1 MNIIIYTLVFLGII
15 YILLKIVAN
24 TSSKKISKH
33 LRKLI
38 FLGLIILAILLVV
51 AGKFLLSI
59 PLTLLSLALVKLK
72 GFSLFQ
78 LIGLFRLIQTLR
90 NSGRFSFNQNQNI
103 KNSSTITIEE
113 AYMILNLD
121 IKKKIRSNWSFSIYN
136 VYNHANPFF
145 LYLKGEGKIVQGNF
159 NLKVKQVSLF
169 PIIPSVTW
177 NFSF

>member
-1 MNIIIYTLVFLGII
+1 MNIIIYTLVFLGIA
-15 YILLKIVAN
+15 YFLLKLVAN

-38 FLGLIILAILLVV
+38 FLGLIILAVLFVV

-72 GFSLFQ
+72 GFSIFQ

-103 KNSSTITIEE
+103 KNSSKISIEE
-113 AYMILNLD
+113 AYKILNLD
-121 IKKKIRSNWSFSIYN
+121 IKKNITKDDVKNAYIKIQKKIHPDISPETTRLSTIVNEAKEI
-136 VYNHANPFF
+136 V
-145 LYLKGEGKIVQGNF
+145 LKDI
-159 NLKVKQVSLF
+159 S
-169 PIIPSVTW
+169 
-177 NFSF
+177 